1 MFMINIYNEINA
13 LEATFRKTPE
23 FEALKEAV
31 AVVKGDKDALNLFQ
45 NFRKVQMDLQKKQL
59 TGEEILEDELIYAQK
74 TAQLAQQNAKISA
87 MLEAEMNLS
96 KIIEE
101 VNRILIKPIQAL
113 YEEF

>member
-1 MFMINIYNEINA
+1 MINIYNEINT

-31 AVVKGDKDALNLFQ
+31 TVVKEDKEALNLFQ
-45 NFRKVQMDLQKKQL
+45 SFRKVQMDLQNKQL

-101 VNRILIKPIQAL
+101 VNRILIKPIQVL